1 MNYFKFI
8 LFKTVLPAIV
18 LMAGTLSFCTA
29 QKILNKPVSITA
41 NRQPVSEV
49 LQTIGK
55 QGDFYFSY
63 NTEVIPGDSVVTISF
78 RDLPLKIVLDRLLA
92 GNYLYKETGDYI
104 IIQKAP
110 AEKYAYISGSITDD
124 ETGKA
129 VDYASVYSKTL
140 LVSALS
146 GDDGSFRLK
155 LRDRSFPLV
164 VNISKI
170 GYADTSIVVQSER
183 DGKFDVRLRPR
194 AIDLDEVM
202 VYNSGADR
210 TWLARLFVSSR
221 LRAQS
226 RNIGRFFVSLPYQ
239 ASLTPGLGTHGRMS
253 SQVTNKFSLNLLGG
267 YTAGVNGVELAGA
280 FNISKNDVRV
290 VQVAGV
296 FNVVSGHVKGVQLA
310 GLHNHVIDSLKGVQ
324 VAGFSNIVGK
334 KVQGVQLAGF
344 LNKASSGFKGLQI
357 GGVGNLTDQISNG
370 VQIAGFLN
378 RSGDDFKG
386 LQIAGAINLSRKD
399 MAATQVS
406 GLMNIGKSNV
416 NGLQLGTV
424 NYAKNLKGVQVGIV
438 NIADSSSGYSF
449 GIFNIIKN
457 GKGSVSVFANEIVP
471 FNVAWKTGTRRIYSI
486 LTIGASM
493 GPEQKAYTV
502 GFGFGK
508 DFRLSRSMGFAA
520 EIINHTG
527 YTGSWENT
535 LGIYRLQTLLD
546 LHLGKR
552 ITLSA
557 GPSFAI
563 LNDKTIE
570 PASGFRSYPPK
581 TYRSFD
587 IGKSAVGWLGWQAG
601 LSWNYGALL

>member
-1 MNYFKFI
+1 MNYFKSSFLKTI
-8 LFKTVLPAIV
+8 LLAIV
-18 LMAGTLSFCTA
+18 LTAGSLSFCTA
-29 QKILNKPVSITA
+29 QKLLNRAVSVTA

-49 LQTIGK
+49 LQTLGK
-55 QGDFYFSY
+55 EGGFYFSY
-63 NTEVIPGDSVVTISF
+63 NTEVIPGDSIVTVSF
-78 RDLPLKIVLDRLLA
+78 RDQSLKTVLDKLLT

-110 AEKYAYISGSITDD
+110 TEKYAYIIGSLTDD
-124 ETGKA
+124 ETGKP

-146 GDDGSFRLK
+146 ADDGSFRLK
-155 LRDRSFPLV
+155 LRERQFPLLL
-164 VNISKI
+164 NISKI
-170 GYADTSIVVQSER
+170 GYADTAIVIQSER
-183 DGKFDVRLRPR
+183 EGNVNLRLRPR

-202 VYNSGADR
+202 VYDSGADR

-239 ASLTPGLGTHGRMS
+239 VSLTPGLGTHGRMS

-267 YTAGVNGVELAGA
+267 YTAGVNGLELAGA
-280 FNISKNDVRV
+280 FNISKNNVQV
-290 VQVAGV
+290 AQVAGV

-344 LNKASSGFKGLQI
+344 FNKASNGFKGLQI
-357 GGVGNLTDQISNG
+357 GGVGNLTGQISNG

-378 RSGDDFKG
+378 RSRDNFKG
-386 LQIAGAINLSRKD
+386 LQIAGAINLARKD
-399 MAATQVS
+399 VAATQIT
-406 GLMNIGKSNV
+406 GLLNIGKSNV
-416 NGLQLGTV
+416 DGLQLGTV

-438 NIADSSSGYSF
+438 NIADSSSGYSV

-457 GKGSVSVFANEIVP
+457 GKGSVSVFANEMNP
-471 FNVAWKTGTRRIYSI
+471 LNVAWKTGTKKMYSI
-486 LTIGASM
+486 LTIGASV
-493 GPEQKAYTV
+493 GPEQKAYMV

-508 DFRLSRSMGFAA
+508 DFRLSRSIAFAA
-520 EIINHTG
+520 EIINYTG

-581 TYRSFD
+581 TYGSFD
-587 IGKSAVGWLGWQAG
+587 IRKSAVGWLGWQAG